1 MQLFSSLLSLLT
13 NVDDPV
19 IGDLPAG
26 LQPEHVERAR
36 LLWAEVGEGRVGD
49 VVGLQVELV
58 ERGEELGDGADALV
72 SHVDAVVDGDRD
84 QAGVQGGPQALL
96 SDLVAA

>member
-1 MQLFSSLLSLLT
+1 M
-13 NVDDPV
+13 
-19 IGDLPAG
+19 
-26 LQPEHVERAR
+26 
-36 LLWAEVGEGRVGD
+36 
-49 VVGLQVELV
+49 VGLQVELV